1 MFRMLKHS
9 IVVQQTLYPSFQY
22 VHIFS
27 LSHFHFVVVEI
38 GFEDSM
44 YTIMEQDDVEVC
56 IVVFT
61 GNLAP
66 GIFLEFNVQTEDDS
80 ALGMSIK
87 GQCQNRE
94 EGVYLV
100 FSVR

>member
-1 MFRMLKHS
+1 
-9 IVVQQTLYPSFQY
+9 
-22 VHIFS
+22 
-27 LSHFHFVVVEI
+27 
-38 GFEDSM
+38 M
-44 YTIMEQDDVEVC
+44 YTVMEQDDVEVC
-56 IVVFT
+56 VEVLT

-66 GIFLEFNVQTEDDS
+66 GVILEFNVQTVDGS

-100 FSVR
+100 FSVSKPL